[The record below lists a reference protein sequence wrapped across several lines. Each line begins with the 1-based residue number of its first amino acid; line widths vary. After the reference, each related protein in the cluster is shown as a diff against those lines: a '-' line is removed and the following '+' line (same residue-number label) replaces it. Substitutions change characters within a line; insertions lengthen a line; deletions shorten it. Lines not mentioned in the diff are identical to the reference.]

1 MLDQTLL
8 LLRNAIWMM
17 RELELQTDP
26 KSTDKKLQQHSACID
41 KMLSRW
47 EGGGGGHGGRGNSGV
62 IGRRVVDASKSL
74 LCCCVYMR

>member
-1 MLDQTLL
+1 MMLDQTLL

-47 EGGGGGHGGRGNSGV
+47 EGGALCV
-62 IGRRVVDASKSL
+62 IFTILVSFSRDNAQFASKAKIN
-74 LCCCVYMR
+74 VF

>member
-47 EGGGGGHGGRGNSGV
+47 EGGGAAGGEEDGEVLLQPLGLSGLV
-62 IGRRVVDASKSL
+62 LQHTHCLSN
-74 LCCCVYMR
+74 